1 MGLKAHHDTGRSV
14 TVTAGNVD
22 LLTYVYAPDTPTLE
36 SPKPY
41 LHPVRTLAG
50 DVVTAFRPDDHVW
63 HKGIAWS
70 LPYVGKHNFWGGPT
84 YVDGQYVQLANN
96 GSATHQEM
104 TALTTDGDKLAV
116 AHRLDWRTEA
126 GEPVFDER
134 RSLAVTV
141 LDGRAWALVFATEM
155 ANVSGSTLDIGSP
168 TTKGRPNAGYGGL
181 FWRGP
186 RSFTG
191 GTVQSPERTGGGN
204 DLRGTRAEWLAYRS
218 DGGRGSTIVMVD
230 DPANPRH
237 PTPWF
242 ARSEEFACLCPAPF
256 FHEEVAV
263 PHGETVGFRYAV
275 VVAAGDHGDEG
286 TRKLA
291 ERGRKVLA

>member
-1 MGLKAHHDTGRSV
+1 MAVKTHHYAGRSV

-22 LLTYVYAPDTPTLE
+22 LLTYVYGPDTPTLE

-70 LPYVGKHNFWGGPT
+70 LPHVGEHNFWGGPT
-84 YVDGQYVQLANN
+84 FVDGQYVQLANN
-96 GSATHQEM
+96 GSATHRE
-104 TALTTDGDKLAV
+104 LTGISIDEDWAEV
-116 AHRLDWRTEA
+116 AHRLAWSSEA
-126 GEPVFDER
+126 GQPVCDET
-134 RSLAVTV
+134 RSLAVSV
-141 LDGRAWALVFATEM
+141 LDGRTWALVFATAM
-155 ANVSGSTLDIGSP
+155 TNVSGATLDIGSP

-191 GTVQSPERTGGGN
+191 GTVQSPERSGGGS

-218 DGGRGSTIVMVD
+218 RSLRGSTIVMVD

-256 FHEEVAV
+256 FHEELAVA
-263 PHGETVGFRYAV
+263 PGETLRFRYAV
-275 VVAAGDHGDEG
+275 VVAAGDRGDEG
-286 TRKLA
+286 TRALA
-291 ERGRKVLA
+291 ERGRSVLG